1 MTPANRVRPLLPL
14 AITAAALAGLGL
26 ATARAD
32 ARDRDRALLAAETA
46 RFGPGTRGRVAAWYA
61 ATHPDAT
68 LTWRA
73 LDPGWL
79 DPEVTVELTVTTAA
93 EVRRHAFEVTLAD
106 RAVAPADAATADLI
120 TRIATWAGE
129 K

>member
-1 MTPANRVRPLLPL
+1 MARHLLPF
-14 AITAAALAGLGL
+14 AITAAALAGLSV
-26 ATARAD
+26 AITRAD

-46 RFGPGTRGRVAAWYA
+46 RFGPGTRGRVAAYYA

-73 LDPGWL
+73 RDPGWL
-79 DPEVTVELTVTTAA
+79 DPTVTVELTVTAA
-93 EVRRHAFEVTLAD
+93 AQSSCHAFEVTLTD

-120 TRIATWAGE
+120 ARIATWAGE

>member
-1 MTPANRVRPLLPL
+1 MARPLLPI
-14 AITAAALAGLGL
+14 AITAAALAGLGI

-46 RFGPGTRGRVAAWYA
+46 RFGPGTRGRVAAYYA
-61 ATHPDAT
+61 ATRPDAA

-73 LDPGWL
+73 RDPGWL
-79 DPEVTVELTVTTAA
+79 DPTVTVELTVTAA
-93 EVRRHAFEVTLAD
+93 AQSWRHAFEVTLTD

-120 TRIATWAGE
+120 ARIATWAGE

>member
-1 MTPANRVRPLLPL
+1 MARHLLPL
-14 AITAAALAGLGL
+14 AITAAALAGLGV

-46 RFGPGTRGRVAAWYA
+46 RFGPGTRGRVAAYYA
-61 ATHPDAT
+61 ATQPDAT

-73 LDPGWL
+73 ADPGWL
-79 DPEVTVELTVTTAA
+79 DPTVTVELTVTTAA
-93 EVRRHAFEVTLAD
+93 RTERHTFEVTLAD

-120 TRIATWAGE
+120 ARIATWAGE